1 MSKFYVAAKCN
12 PVDFLRGK
20 MPPLDTLERV
30 GVCANMDDV
39 IDYLDSA
46 TPSTSR
52 EDAMFSDLR
61 LCPVEIIFTVQQLGN
76 SVPVVSGTPRDV
88 TSNILQH
95 MDIKAVDVK
104 LPQDGI
110 CAETTYH
117 FSSERASDYAKTVSD
132 DLWSRATIVHEAITA
147 CNTYDA
153 VPRTAM
159 MQWYR
164 DIAQTVLSPVSL
176 SPLAT
181 PKWTE
186 LFAQK
191 YQELANEHPEM
202 DKMDLSALSRI
213 NTTEQ
218 LLARSVGVGE
228 TSILSSMLRE
238 QEGERDRI
246 IKNMLERNFMP
257 GPYLETLLKMI
268 PKDDH
273 LSFHAQYA
281 ALVSKYQHDNPGE
294 PVQNAALFAGTS
306 VAQSMSFVYF
316 QARDHETQM
325 AFDELKEK
333 CDSDMRLWQKYEPEV
348 EEPDLGDNE

>member
-1 MSKFYVAAKCN
+1 MNKFYVAAKCN

-61 LCPVEIIFTVQQLGN
+61 LCPVEIIITVQQLGN

-132 DLWSRATIVHEAITA
+132 DIWARATIVHEAVSA
-147 CNTYDA
+147 FNAYPA
-153 VPRTAM
+153 VPKTTM

-176 SPLAT
+176 SPLPT
-181 PKWTE
+181 PEWTA

-191 YQELANEHPEM
+191 YQEVASEHPEM
-202 DKMDLSALSRI
+202 SQMDVSALSRI

-218 LLARSVGVGE
+218 LLGRAVGVGE
-228 TSILSSMLRE
+228 AAILSSMLKG
-238 QEGERDRI
+238 QETERTRVV
-246 IKNMLERNFMP
+246 KNMLERNFMP
-257 GPYLETLLKMI
+257 GKYLETLLNMT
-268 PKDDH
+268 PKEDQ
-273 LSFHAQYA
+273 LSFQAQYL
-281 ALVSKYQHDNPGE
+281 ALVSKYQTDNPGE
-294 PVQNAALFAGTS
+294 PVQNAALFAGAS

-316 QARDHETQM
+316 QARDHQTQM
-325 AFDELKEK
+325 AFDEIKEK
-333 CDSDMRLWQKYEPEV
+333 CDHDMSLWQEYEHEVNEPE
-348 EEPDLGDNE
+348 LGEN